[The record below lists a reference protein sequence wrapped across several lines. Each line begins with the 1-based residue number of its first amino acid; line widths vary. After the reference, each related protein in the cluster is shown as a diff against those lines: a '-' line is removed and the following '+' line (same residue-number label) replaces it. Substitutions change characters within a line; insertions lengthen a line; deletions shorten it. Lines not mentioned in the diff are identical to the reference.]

1 MTEPQPNP
9 NPPPS
14 IEDFVNL
21 FLETRVKPIWKCPVC
36 LNPVWNDGRIL
47 KQGRT
52 GQHMHTHTILEFQ
65 RELKYNLSHGV
76 GIGTGESHGWKND
89 RA

>member
-21 FLETRVKPIWKCPVC
+21 FLETRVKPIWKCPVF
-36 LNPVWNDGRIL
+36 LNPVWNDGGIL

-52 GQHMHTHTILEFQ
+52 GQTHAYSYYP
-65 RELKYNLSHGV
+65 RVSKRV
-76 GIGTGESHGWKND
+76 KV
-89 RA
+89 